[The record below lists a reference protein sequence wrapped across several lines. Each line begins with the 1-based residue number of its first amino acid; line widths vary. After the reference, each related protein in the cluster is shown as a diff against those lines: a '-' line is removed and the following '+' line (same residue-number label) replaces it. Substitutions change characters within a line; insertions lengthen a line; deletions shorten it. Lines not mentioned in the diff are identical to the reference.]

1 MAEPKDRDGLA
12 AEFVLGT
19 LSRAERAEAERLIAV
34 DADFTS
40 RVAGWENRMSPLA
53 LSLAPVEPP
62 ANLRDRVLQA
72 VAGGSDPRVVF
83 LRRRAQRW
91 RTAAIAAM
99 ALAAA
104 LASFIVFR
112 APPTLE
118 GGRYVA
124 VLQAEGTT
132 PAFLASVDLAAG
144 TIRVRTLSAAPQPG
158 KSYELW
164 AAGAG
169 REKPQS
175 LGVIDADFR
184 IGADK
189 LGKFDPRTLQE
200 TIFAVSLEPEGGS
213 PTGEATGP
221 VLFAG
226 KLVPAE

>member
-1 MAEPKDRDGLA
+1 MAAPEDRDGLA

-19 LSRAERAEAERLIAV
+19 LAPFERAEAELLIA
-34 DADFTS
+34 ADPDFAGQVS
-40 RVAGWENRMSPLA
+40 GWENRLSPLA

-62 ANLRDRVLQA
+62 AHMRDKVLQA
-72 VAGGSDPRVVF
+72 VAGGGDPSVTV
-83 LRRRAQRW
+83 LRRQAQRW
-91 RTAAIAAM
+91 RAAAIAAM

-104 LASFIVFR
+104 LAGFIIFR
-112 APPTLE
+112 APPSLE

-124 VLQAEGTT
+124 VLQAEGTN

-144 TIRVRTLSAAPQPG
+144 TIRVRTLSAEPQPG

-169 REKPQS
+169 REKPES

-184 IGADK
+184 IGADR
-189 LGKFDPRTLQE
+189 LGKVDPRTLQE

-213 PTGEATGP
+213 PTGQATGP
-221 VLFAG
+221 VLFVG

>member
-1 MAEPKDRDGLA
+1 MAEPEDRDGLA
-12 AEFVLGT
+12 AEFALGT
-19 LSRAERAEAERLIAV
+19 LSPRERAEAERLIA
-34 DADFTS
+34 ADPGFAA
-40 RVAGWENRMSPLA
+40 RAAQWENRLSPLA
-53 LSLAPVEPP
+53 LSLVPVDPP
-62 ANLRDRVLQA
+62 SHLRDRILQA
-72 VAGGSDPRVVF
+72 VAGGGDPTVVVM
-83 LRRRAQRW
+83 RRKAQRW
-91 RTAAIAAM
+91 RAAAIAAM

-104 LASFIVFR
+104 LAGFIVFR
-112 APPTLE
+112 APATLE

-124 VLQAEGTT
+124 VLQAEGTN

-144 TIRVRTLSAAPQPG
+144 TIRVRTMSAAPQPG

-169 REKPQS
+169 REKPES

-189 LGKFDPRTLQE
+189 LGKIDPSTLQE

-213 PTGEATGP
+213 PTGQATGP
-221 VLFAG
+221 VLFVG

>member
-1 MAEPKDRDGLA
+1 MAEPEERDGLA
-12 AEFVLGT
+12 AEFALGS
-19 LSRAERAEAERLIAV
+19 LPPLERAEAERLIA
-34 DADFTS
+34 ADPDFAA
-40 RVAGWENRMSPLA
+40 RAVHWENRLSPLA

-62 ANLRDRVLQA
+62 AHLRDRVMQA
-72 VAGGSDPRVVF
+72 VAGGGDETVVA
-83 LRRRAQRW
+83 LRRQTQRW
-91 RTAAIAAM
+91 RAAAISAM

-104 LASFIVFR
+104 LAGFIVFR

-124 VLQAEGTT
+124 VLQAEGTN

-169 REKPQS
+169 RQKPQS

-189 LGKFDPRTLQE
+189 LGKVDPGTLQE

-221 VLFAG
+221 VLFVG

>member
-1 MAEPKDRDGLA
+1 MAEPEERDGLA
-12 AEFVLGT
+12 AEFALGT
-19 LSRAERAEAERLIAV
+19 LAPNERAEAERLIA
-34 DADFTS
+34 ADPDFAA
-40 RVAGWENRMSPLA
+40 RAVHWENRLSPLA

-62 ANLRDRVLQA
+62 AHLRDRVMQA
-72 VAGGSDPRVVF
+72 VAGGGDETVVA
-83 LRRRAQRW
+83 LRRQTQRW
-91 RTAAIAAM
+91 RAAAFSAM

-104 LASFIVFR
+104 LAGFIVFR

-124 VLQAEGTT
+124 VLQAEGTN

-169 REKPQS
+169 RQKPQS
-175 LGVIDADFR
+175 LGVINADFR

-189 LGKFDPRTLQE
+189 LGKVDPGTLRE

-221 VLFAG
+221 VLFVG

>member
-1 MAEPKDRDGLA
+1 MVAPEDRDGLA
-12 AEFVLGT
+12 AEYALGT
-19 LSRAERAEAERLIAV
+19 LSPGERAEAESLIATEP
-34 DADFTS
+34 DFAASLTE
-40 RVAGWENRMSPLA
+40 WETRLSPLA
-53 LSLAPVEPP
+53 LSLAPVAPP
-62 ANLRDRVLQA
+62 AHLRDRIMQA
-72 VAGGSDPRVVF
+72 VAGGGDPSVVV
-83 LRRRAQRW
+83 LRRQAQRW
-91 RTAAIAAM
+91 RAAAIAAT

-104 LASFIVFR
+104 LAGFIVFR
-112 APPTLE
+112 APPMLDA
-118 GGRYVA
+118 GRYVA

-144 TIRVRTLSAAPQPG
+144 TIRVRTLAAAPQPG

-169 REKPQS
+169 REKPES

-189 LGKFDPRTLQE
+189 LGKVDPATLQD

-221 VLFAG
+221 VLFVG
-226 KLVPAE
+226 KLVAAE